1 MGLIFKENLMER
13 WKLNLLLVALLT
25 LLLLWGARGISWR
38 EALAIASGAKREYI
52 ALAVG
57 ITVARFL
64 LWNFKWMLF
73 VKPLAEVRFFR
84 LLIILLAGLFVST
97 STPGAQ
103 VGGEPLRAYYLAREA
118 GIKKSEA
125 MATITLDKAGNYA
138 AFFAFSLASIFL
150 LWLFLEIPPV
160 LKLLGEMLLLVVI
173 LAALSST
180 YIRRSNAAQAR
191 VLRFVYH
198 LPPLK
203 MLRRRFSSYAAFESF
218 LSARLELFMRTLR
231 EIAGQRRVLLN
242 LLLSFAMWST
252 SYLKTYLVFLA
263 LGINAPFLLIM
274 AVKTVSILVGM
285 ASFLPGGVG
294 ATEAMMV
301 ALFAGAG
308 IEGSAALAGILLSR
322 AIYYS
327 FALALGY
334 VCLLWLRLK
343 A

>member
-1 MGLIFKENLMER
+1 MK
-13 WKLNLLLVALLT
+13 KLNLLILLFVT
-25 LLLLWGARGISWR
+25 LLLVWGAREISWR
-38 EALAIASGAKREYI
+38 EALTIASGARHELI
-52 ALAVG
+52 ALAIG
-57 ITVARFL
+57 ITVVRFL
-64 LWNFKWMLF
+64 IWSLKWMLF
-73 VKPLAEVRFFR
+73 IKPLAEVRFSR
-84 LLIILLAGLFVST
+84 VVVILLAGLFVST

-118 GIKKSEA
+118 GIKKSAA
-125 MATITLDKAGNYA
+125 MATVMMDKAGNYA
-138 AFFAFSLASIFL
+138 AFFVFSLVSIFL
-150 LWLFLEIPPV
+150 LWLFLEIPPA
-160 LKLLGEMLLLVVI
+160 LKLLGEVLLLVLI

-180 YIRRSNAAQAR
+180 YIKKSDATQAK

-203 MLRRRFSSYAAFESF
+203 MLRQRFSSYAAFENF
-218 LSARLELFMRTLR
+218 LSSRLELFLHTLR
-231 EIAGQRRVLLN
+231 KISTRRSALVAN

-252 SYLKTYLVFLA
+252 SYLKTYLIFLA
-263 LGINAPFLLIM
+263 LGVNAPFLLVM
-274 AVKTVSILVGM
+274 AVKTVAILVGM

-327 FALALGY
+327 FALGLGY
-334 VCLLWLRLK
+334 ACLLWLRLRG
-343 A
+343 